1 MSKPDDSPMQ
11 PDPARV
17 PGWWMD
23 GDAEPDEPLPPKA
36 AMSPGE
42 TAEDRDD
49 RASRQ
54 APDQQLVH
62 ALLLHLSLG
71 EAAGRPARIDR
82 ALGAIR
88 QAAPQGPL
96 RPPQAAEEVGRP
108 RRRARSLIRWA
119 VAASLL
125 VGVATWYYII
135 SSSNS
140 ALAALDGV
148 VRAMDD
154 PADRTYEIWV
164 DPVDRPAPRQSG
176 SRPGRGPDS
185 LPPEDRRPGLDGA
198 VLYVRG
204 DQFVLYRSAPGGKL
218 VINGSN
224 GREHWL
230 VRPDRPVLVSSS
242 PGAFR
247 IPMPEDLA
255 TVPFVDI
262 RASLAMLRRGYQIE
276 ELPAEQLG
284 TDDPT
289 LWRHLRARKIDRKAQ
304 GPNAISIWFHP
315 ETNIVGQI
323 RFEQMHMQGRPE
335 PRCMTI
341 TLTSRAPL
349 PADWFDHQAHH
360 APDASRASKT
370 DRSPSGAPSDR

>member
-1 MSKPDDSPMQ
+1 MRSRTSRFSAQSGDVSWRDGRRPGRSP
-11 PDPARV
+11 
-17 PGWWMD
+17 
-23 GDAEPDEPLPPKA
+23 A
-36 AMSPGE
+36 A
-42 TAEDRDD
+42 
-49 RASRQ
+49 
-54 APDQQLVH
+54 
-62 ALLLHLSLG
+62 
-71 EAAGRPARIDR
+71 
-82 ALGAIR
+82 
-88 QAAPQGPL
+88 
-96 RPPQAAEEVGRP
+96 RPPTCNWCTPCSCTSAMGRRP
-108 RRRARSLIRWA
+108 GGSANRRARGDSRRRRRGRSA
-119 VAASLL
+119 RHRPQKKSEGRVAAPARHPLGGGGLL
-125 VGVATWYYII
+125 FVGVATWYYII
-135 SSSNS
+135 SSNS

-349 PADWFDHQAHH
+349 PADWFDHRAHH

-370 DRSPSGAPSDR
+370 DRSPSGAAWGR